1 MQNFYMAKIGR
12 ILLLLLLI
20 VGFSYADSA
29 RLKKFD
35 SAFTNASK
43 KVKLEL
49 HHDMKSLYI
58 KSIIDNDTKTK
69 IETLKRLI
77 ESSKALQLD
86 AQPYEKELATINQ
99 GKNIGQADTKST
111 KTSAKKDVKKQTY
124 VEEETIIID
133 KDSTKKNPLKILAII
148 KNEDSFE
155 IKFNQPLHPS
165 DIKHMLLNT
174 QGMFRNVYDFRG
186 VWTSKSHT
194 FKDVLSEE
202 VRVSQFDKNTIRVV
216 FSNKKEQKLDFYI
229 DANSVHF
236 IMAGQKK
243 PALKVA
249 KDDKQKSLKQDK
261 KQVQNEQSSNKG
273 AIPIKKTGGKT
284 IVLDAGHGGDDPGAI
299 NGKLKEKNIVL
310 NIALKTGDEL
320 KKRGYK
326 VFYTRTKDKFINLRS
341 RTKLANDKLADLFIS
356 IHANAAPNKQKGE
369 VMQGIETFFLSPARS
384 ERSKNVAAL
393 ENKSDIDE
401 MNFFSKQ
408 TFLNFLNREK
418 IIASN
423 KLAIDI
429 QREVLARTKKIN
441 SKVVDGGVREAPFWV
456 LVGALMPAVL
466 LEVGYI
472 SHPDEGKLISK
483 SNYQDAIAKG
493 IANGVD
499 VYFANQQ

>member
-1 MQNFYMAKIGR
+1 MAKIIRVILFFLFIATVGICSTFDAR
-12 ILLLLLLI
+12 IKN
-20 VGFSYADSA
+20 FDDKF
-29 RLKKFD
+29 LKANK
-35 SAFTNASK
+35 TI
-43 KVKLEL
+43 KLEL
-49 HHDMKSLYI
+49 HQDMKGLYI
-58 KSIIDNDTKTK
+58 KSVIDNDDK
-69 IETLKRLI
+69 IRVEILKRLI
-77 ESSKALQLD
+77 ESSKALGLGSN
-86 AQPYEKELATINQ
+86 PYERELESLV
-99 GKNIGQADTKST
+99 QA
-111 KTSAKKDVKKQTY
+111 AQ
-124 VEEETIIID
+124 
-133 KDSTKKNPLKILAII
+133 KDSKNNKKLQKESKGSNQPLITAKENYSNKSIQILKVIEHP
-148 KNEDSFE
+148 NGLE
-155 IKFNQPLHPS
+155 IKFSSPIFES
-165 DIKHMLLNT
+165 SIKHFKLNSKNH
-174 QGMFRNVYDFRG
+174 FRNVYDLNR
-186 VWTSKSHT
+186 VWISKPQA
-194 FKDVLSEE
+194 FKNIISDEIK
-202 VRVSQFDKNTIRVV
+202 VSQFDKNTIRVV
-216 FSNKKEQKLDFYI
+216 FSHKKEQKINFKIKQNSIFFALDKVELENL
-229 DANSVHF
+229 ASNSKSQ
-236 IMAGQKK
+236 QKTE
-243 PALKVA
+243 L
-249 KDDKQKSLKQDK
+249 KDDKSK
-261 KQVQNEQSSNKG
+261 KQNSNLSKKIVKTKISTSNK
-273 AIPIKKTGGKT
+273 I

-299 NGKLKEKNIVL
+299 GGAKLKEKNIVL
-310 NIALKTGDEL
+310 SIALKAGDEL

-326 VFYTRTKDKFINLRS
+326 VYYTRTKDKFINLRS

-356 IHANAAPNKQKGE
+356 VHANAAPNKEKGA

-472 SHPDEGKLISK
+472 SHPDEGKLIGK

-493 IANGVD
+493 IADGVD

>member
-1 MQNFYMAKIGR
+1 MAKIGR

-49 HHDMKSLYI
+49 HHDMKGLYV
-58 KSIIDNDTKTK
+58 KSIIDNDIQVK
-69 IETLKRLI
+69 IESLKRLVK
-77 ESSKALQLD
+77 SSKALGIDGIQ
-86 AQPYEKELATINQ
+86 YEKELATIEK
-99 GKNIGQADTKST
+99 GKSIGQEDYV
-111 KTSAKKDVKKQTY
+111 VKKNEIKQ
-124 VEEETIIID
+124 ETNTISNTIVSKKTD
-133 KDSTKKNPLKILAII
+133 KIKKNLFKIVSIV
-148 KNEDSFE
+148 KNKDDVQ
-155 IKFNQPLHPS
+155 IKFNRPIEQEDVRH
-165 DIKHMLLNT
+165 LLLTSKEGYKNI
-174 QGMFRNVYDFRG
+174 YDFYG
-186 VWTSKSHT
+186 IWDKKPHF
-194 FKDVLSEE
+194 FKNALSDNM
-202 VRVSQFDKNTIRVV
+202 RVAQFQKDTIRVV
-216 FSNKKEQKLDFYI
+216 FDNKKPQKLDYYI
-229 DANSVHF
+229 EESTIHFFVVKKDIPKDKEIKNDDTKVLKDAT
-236 IMAGQKK
+236 Q
-243 PALKVA
+243 
-249 KDDKQKSLKQDK
+249 
-261 KQVQNEQSSNKG
+261 ENKG

-326 VFYTRTKDKFINLRS
+326 VYYTRTKDKFINLRS

-429 QREVLARTKKIN
+429 QREVLTRTKKIN

>member
-1 MQNFYMAKIGR
+1 MAKIGK

-20 VGFSYADSA
+20 VGFVYADSA

-35 SAFTNASK
+35 QAFAGGSK

-49 HHDMKSLYI
+49 HHDMKSLYV
-58 KSIIDNDTKTK
+58 KSIIDNDIKTK
-69 IETLKRLI
+69 VEALKRLI
-77 ESSKALQLD
+77 ESSKALSLD
-86 AQPYEKELATINQ
+86 ATVYEKELATINQ
-99 GKNIGQADTKST
+99 GKNIGQS
-111 KTSAKKDVKKQTY
+111 DVKNIKSSSKKSSKKEIKD
-124 VEEETIIID
+124 EEETIIVAKSAD
-133 KDSTKKNPLKILAII
+133 KKSPLKILSIV

-165 DIKHMLLNT
+165 DVKHIRLHT
-174 QGMFRNVYDFRG
+174 EGMFRNVYDFRG

-194 FKDVLSEE
+194 FKNMLSEE

-229 DANSVHF
+229 DETSIHF

-243 PALKVA
+243 PAPKLA
-249 KDDKQKSLKQDK
+249 KKEDK
-261 KQVQNEQSSNKG
+261 KSSKQVKNEQSQSLG
-273 AIPIKKTGGKT
+273 AIPLKKTGGKT

-310 NIALKTGDEL
+310 SIALKAGDEL

-326 VFYTRTKDKFINLRS
+326 VYYTRTKDKFINLRS
-341 RTKLANDKLADLFIS
+341 RTKLANDKFADLFIS
-356 IHANAAPNKQKGE
+356 VHANAAPNKQKGA

-393 ENKSDIDE
+393 ENKSDIEE

-472 SHPDEGKLISK
+472 SHPDEGKLIGK
-483 SNYQDAIAKG
+483 SNYQEAIA
-493 IANGVD
+493 
-499 VYFANQQ
+499 